1 MKTIYVLPIAFGIFL
16 SVGCSGYIQRIVVDS
31 LGRLGDP
38 VDQPRRMITTPVLSE
53 AELAVSW
60 VGHATVIVQIHDKIF
75 ITDPLFTDNVGIVA
89 KRFVGPA
96 LDPSLLP
103 KVDFTLISHLHFDH
117 FSYGSLDQLP
127 KGGSLLLP
135 QGGLAYTPDLGF
147 NEILEL
153 KPWESVEQEGVKVTA
168 VPVQHFSGR
177 YGLDSRWMQ
186 DRGYT
191 GYVIE
196 YRGYGIFIGGD
207 TGYHPE
213 LFKETGRR
221 FEIDVAILPIAPGST
236 TTLGSRVHV
245 GPRGALAIAQDLG
258 ARYLVPMHYGSLF
271 YGSNHDPTY
280 AIEQLRIAA
289 LEQGRADEIVGLE
302 PGEQRI
308 LAPVQPGAATP
319 SR

>member
-1 MKTIYVLPIAFGIFL
+1 MKSIYALLIAGGVFL
-16 SVGCSGYIQRIVVDS
+16 FEGCSGYIQRIVVDS

-38 VDQPRRMITTPVLSE
+38 VEAPGRMITTPVLSD
-53 AELAVSW
+53 AELAISW
-60 VGHATVIVQIHDKIF
+60 VGHATVIVQIRDKIF
-75 ITDPLFTDNVGIVA
+75 ITDPLFSDNVGILA

-96 LDPSLLP
+96 LDPSLLTQ
-103 KVDFTLISHLHFDH
+103 VDFTLISHLHFDH
-117 FSYGSLDQLP
+117 FSYGSLDRLP
-127 KGGSLLLP
+127 KGGFLLLP
-135 QGGLAYTPDLGF
+135 HGGLAYTPDLGF
-147 NEILEL
+147 KETIEL
-153 KPWESVEQEGVKVTA
+153 KAWEAVEQQGVKVTA

-177 YGLDSRWMQ
+177 YGIDSRWMQ

-196 YRGYGIFIGGD
+196 YKGYGIFIGGD
-207 TGYHPE
+207 TGYDVQ
-213 LFKETGRR
+213 LFKEAGRR
-221 FEIDVAILPIAPGST
+221 FKIDVAIVPIAPGST

-271 YGSNHDPTY
+271 YGSDHNPTY
-280 AIEQLRIAA
+280 AVEQLRIAA
-289 LEQGRADEIVGLE
+289 AEQGRVDQILALE

-308 LAPVQPGAATP
+308 LVPEQTRAATP

>member
-38 VDQPRRMITTPVLSE
+38 VDPPGRMITTPVLSE

-75 ITDPLFTDNVGIVA
+75 ITDPLFSDNVGILA

-96 LDPSLLP
+96 LDPLLLTQ
-103 KVDFTLISHLHFDH
+103 VDFTLISHLHFDH

-127 KGGSLLLP
+127 KGGFLLLP
-135 QGGLAYTPDLGF
+135 QGGLAYTPDMGF
-147 NEILEL
+147 KQTVEL

-177 YGLDSRWMQ
+177 YGIDSRWMQ

-196 YRGYGIFIGGD
+196 YKGYGIFIGGD
-207 TGYHPE
+207 TGYDPQ
-213 LFKETGRR
+213 LFKEAGRR
-221 FEIDVAILPIAPGST
+221 FKIDVAILPIAPGST

-245 GPRGALAIAQDLG
+245 GPRGALAIAQDLR

-289 LEQGRADEIVGLE
+289 LEQGRADQLVALE

-308 LAPVQPGAATP
+308 LAPEHPRAVTP